1 MQILGKVLQVPS
13 QSLEDLTLTLKEEMK
28 IKNPLPTLEK
38 RRYKISDTVSDDY
51 NITYEEKLELA
62 ENEECI
68 NLSLENIEVNE
79 SEPIVS
85 VTPEYKAYFR
95 YENHATSSTLEEFL
109 SGDTTRFNGNISQ
122 LGTTELK
129 KDLELSDKEIERLS
143 ATNETWGSDG
153 LYFDDTTDK
162 EDEVPKFEIEQDDD
176 EYSFNVEVG
185 TDESTFKSNE
195 QEVAYSADVDMKV
208 ENTSTNGGINFIENK
223 ELTNLDTYFNCET
236 VVHFIENF
244 ELRNIEDV
252 FESDTTNRFDSIV
265 FIEDY
270 TLDNLDEVVE
280 LESDD
285 GIEDDYEEEDTEIFN
300 QDLEND
306 FDDGIEDDTEEELDN
321 LDEVVELESDDGIE
335 DDYEEE
341 DTEIFNQ
348 DLENDFDD
356 GIEDDTEEEPDLD
369 DFEDEDDFDSS
380 IEDDTEEESD
390 LDDIEMVSE
399 DIDFGTETECITEV
413 HEGGIEKTI
422 VSDEGIE
429 DDTEEESDLDDI
441 EMVSE
446 DIDFGTETECIT
458 EVHEGGIEK
467 TIVSDEDLGFLD
479 TSEPEE
485 LDFGSSTVSNTKED
499 DAYINKILN
508 TSSIPDG
515 LKKELIQDYLKTQSK
530 GAVEVDLGC
539 ETVDTSEPAPK
550 KVNIKQEEIIEYKD
564 IRHFVRDHPRCTVQD
579 VLKHFSKKQLEHDI
593 MVGKVIRKGKI
604 LHI

>member
-176 EYSFNVEVG
+176 EYSFNGEVG

-195 QEVAYSADVDMKV
+195 QEVAYSADVGMKV
-208 ENTSTNGGINFIENK
+208 ENTSTNGGIDFIENK

-244 ELRNIEDV
+244 ELHNIEDV
-252 FESDTTNRFDSIV
+252 FESDTHNHFDSIV

-270 TLDNLDEVVE
+270 TLDNLDEVVD

-285 GIEDDYEEEDTEIFN
+285 GIEDDYEEEDTEIFDK
-300 QDLEND
+300 DLED
-306 FDDGIEDDTEEELDN
+306 
-321 LDEVVELESDDGIE
+321 
-335 DDYEEE
+335 
-341 DTEIFNQ
+341 
-348 DLENDFDD
+348 DFDD

-380 IEDDTEEESD
+380 IENDTEEEP
-390 LDDIEMVSE
+390 
-399 DIDFGTETECITEV
+399 
-413 HEGGIEKTI
+413 
-422 VSDEGIE
+422 
-429 DDTEEESDLDDI
+429 DLDDI

-508 TSSIPDG
+508 TSSIPDE

-550 KVNIKQEEIIEYKD
+550 KVDIKQEEIIEYKD